1 MAPVGRTK
9 AAEESNALPR
19 RSIFAQTPSCIQTSA
34 LWQEDSPPAEAM
46 IVISPWAES
55 SARRE
60 GLSAQKFS
68 KSLAEIPELES
79 A

>member
-1 MAPVGRTK
+1 
-9 AAEESNALPR
+9 
-19 RSIFAQTPSCIQTSA
+19 
-34 LWQEDSPPAEAM
+34 M